1 MGPDL
6 ATLKYSTY
14 LRVLP
19 AVVWPAPP
27 EDLYWRRL
35 LKSQLATT
43 TTYAAANAGGPKE
56 VKTAAMQI
64 SRGTCGS

>member
-19 AVVWPAPP
+19 AVVWPPP
-27 EDLYWRRL
+27 PGSLYWRRL
-35 LKSQLATT
+35 LKSQLDTT
-43 TTYAAANAGGPKE
+43 TTDAAANAGGPKE
-56 VKTAAMQI
+56 VKTAAMQT
-64 SRGTCGS
+64 SRGTCHS